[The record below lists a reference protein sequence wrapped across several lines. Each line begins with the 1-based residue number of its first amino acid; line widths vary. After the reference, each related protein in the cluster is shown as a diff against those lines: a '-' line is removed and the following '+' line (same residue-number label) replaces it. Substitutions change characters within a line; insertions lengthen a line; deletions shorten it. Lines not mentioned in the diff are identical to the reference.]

1 MSTILDELLTCLDAW
16 EPQVRVMGNVRA
28 GEAAQALRDLRAE
41 LATRDENA
49 ERYLWLRANWDRV
62 ATRVECDNAATRV
75 VRIELLDRRSYLP
88 LDAGSL
94 DAALD
99 KARKGEGEE

>member
-1 MSTILDELLTCLDAW
+1 MT
-16 EPQVRVMGNVRA
+16 
-28 GEAAQALRDLRAE
+28 AE
-41 LATRDENA
+41 LAERDENA

-75 VRIELLDRRSYLP
+75 VRIELLDRRSYRP
-88 LDAGSL
+88 LDVGSL

-99 KARKGEGEE
+99 EARKGEEGERDEHYDS

>member
-1 MSTILDELLTCLDAW
+1 MDERTVNDI
-16 EPQVRVMGNVRA
+16 
-28 GEAAQALRDLRAE
+28 AANAMNRPSVYVPALVDEITRLRAE
-41 LATRDENA
+41 LAERDENA

-75 VRIELLDRRSYLP
+75 VHIELLDRRSYRP
-88 LDAGSL
+88 LDVGSL

-99 KARKGEGEE
+99 EARKGEETQ